1 MKITNS
7 KFQYAITDVDEDV
20 IKTKLKEENDILM
33 LDGFESFCNLAKI
46 HPHDTVTIGS
56 ETGYGKTALAI
67 NLINKLLKNY
77 NVAYFNLSNSERDIY
92 TRLIKSYNNE
102 PELTKENEEK
112 YYEFLERKNTSLFVL
127 NENNLNII
135 VAMIQEIINALN
147 KPLVVIVDTL
157 HDIECN
163 SDDSS
168 YENTKTITSK
178 LRQLTL
184 KNDIIMF
191 NMCHFNRHSVKSK
204 SSTIDCDM
212 HSFIDASAIEN
223 DSTHVV
229 IFGEKKGN
237 YYLIL
242 KKNRYG
248 EKGVITKTIVDYNRK
263 TQSIKERFEYLSE
276 EEIEKIREEMEKMDR
291 I

>member
-1 MKITNS
+1 MKITDS
-7 KFQYAITDVDEDV
+7 KFQSALCNKDV
-20 IKTKLKEENDILM
+20 IEAKFKEVIANDEDILM

-46 HPHDTVTIGS
+46 HNHDTVNIGS

-102 PELTKENEEK
+102 PKLTEENKEK
-112 YYEFLERKNTSLFVL
+112 YYEFLKRNDTSLFVL

-135 VAMIQEIINALN
+135 IVMIQEIINALN

-157 HDIECN
+157 HDIECDSN
-163 SDDSS
+163 DSS
-168 YENTKTITSK
+168 YENTKTITSR

-184 KNDIIMF
+184 KNNIIMF

-212 HSFIDASAIEN
+212 HSFIDSSAIEN

-237 YYLIL
+237 DYLIL

-248 EKGVITKTIVDYNRK
+248 KKDNATKTIIDYNRK
-263 TQSIKERFEYLSE
+263 TQSIKEYFEYLSE
-276 EEIEKIREEMEKMDR
+276 EEIAKMDR
-291 I
+291 L